1 MPPTPEQTQNDSGSV
16 LPPFTADCSNNS
28 RVPICT
34 IAFVFLLLAF
44 YALAL
49 WDRWLNLKMRE
60 SQKLRT
66 QTPMYGATQECSTRP
81 PSINIIP
88 APPNTGLNNKLS
100 RNQNDSKTQSQLPL
114 PSIVLDED
122 ST

>member
-16 LPPFTADCSNNS
+16 LLPFMTDCSNDS

-34 IAFVFLLLAF
+34 VVFVFFLLAF

-66 QTPMYGATQECSTRP
+66 QTQMYGATQECSTRP
-81 PSINIIP
+81 PSIDITL
-88 APPNTGLNNKLS
+88 NTGARTNKLS
-100 RNQNDSKTQSQLPL
+100 DNSKTRSQLAL
-114 PSIVLDED
+114 PSIVLNEA
-122 ST
+122 SSPSRS